1 MDSVRYRVWVVG
13 QGKERQ
19 QWFVGLEL
27 FIADDHSIPLEI
39 HRYGAEA
46 DEIWSIDE
54 TLLEQLE
61 EDGVQLPILDV
72 GIAHGEK
79 ARGGAY

>member
-1 MDSVRYRVWVVG
+1 MDTHLDNIPHIFCILVV
-13 QGKERQ
+13 
-19 QWFVGLEL
+19 
-27 FIADDHSIPLEI
+27 PLSQSAYSQK
-39 HRYGAEA
+39 RYGAEA

-54 TLLEQLE
+54 SLLEQLE
-61 EDGVQLPILDV
+61 KDGVQLPVLDV